1 MVRARRQCQFFKARI
16 FDELALGQS
25 QISVEFEGDGEAD
38 SSADSEETEKIL
50 TVTISPI
57 GAVMPPIDGFH
68 DMIDLE
74 GWEKESIK

>member
-1 MVRARRQCQFFKARI
+1 VT
-16 FDELALGQS
+16 
-25 QISVEFEGDGEAD
+25 GEAD
-38 SSADSEETEKIL
+38 SSADSEETEKTL

-74 GWEKESIK
+74 GWEKEAINFKYSHLPSRDNMNDYDLASLKVKRNWKQ